1 MPIDQ
6 TLDELMVDYFTERP
20 EEIDEYMGLIFSEYE
35 KDGNMPALLSSLRSL
50 ARVKGVSN
58 IAKEVKM
65 SRQGVQKALSANGN
79 PRLGSFTAIVQA
91 MGYRLMPQP
100 VMKITAVA
108 EPSPAYEVRNIDY
121 LLESLRRQGVEERVL
136 ETAVAESRAEYTVE

>member
-20 EEIDEYMGLIFSEYE
+20 EEIDEYMDLIFSEYE
-35 KDGNMPALLSSLRSL
+35 KDGNMPPLLSSLRSL

-100 VMKITAVA
+100 VMKITAVS
-108 EPSPAYEVRNIDY
+108 EPSPAYVVDY
-121 LLESLRRQGVEERVL
+121 LLESLRRQGVEESVL